1 MDALAPFSCT
11 YSPQIPELLQKLNCS
26 LAITTYQAGKVIF
39 ISPKDRDHL
48 IQLPRQFTKPMGM
61 ALDGNKMALATIN
74 EVVVLANNAELAR
87 TYPKQPGVYDGLFLP
102 RTVYYTGES
111 DIHDLHWTPKGLLS
125 VNTRFSCLAYLDDAY
140 SFTPFWKPKFIT
152 TINAEDRCHLNGVAM
167 DNGNPSYV
175 TVLGKTDTAQ
185 GWRATKAT
193 GGCVIDIA
201 TDEVVAEN
209 LPMPHSPRLYDGR
222 LLVLL
227 SGSGELAEINVATK
241 TCTVLKQLDGFAR
254 GMDRIGDYVF
264 IGLSK
269 LRQTSTA
276 FADLPIAKRSVFCGI
291 VVMHLPT
298 ASLAGFIRYENSVEE
313 IYDVKVLPNM
323 LRPGILNHEK
333 PDFRTAVSTPEKTF
347 WGQTTS
353 HDKA

>member
-1 MDALAPFSCT
+1 MDALAPFSST

-48 IQLPRQFTKPMGM
+48 IQLPRQFAKPMGM
-61 ALDGNKMALATIN
+61 ALEGNKMALATIN

-87 TYPKQPGVYDGLFLP
+87 TYPKQPGVYDGMFIP
-102 RTVYYTGES
+102 RTVHYTGES
-111 DIHDLHWTPKGLLS
+111 DIHDLHWTPKGLLA

-140 SFTPFWKPKFIT
+140 SFTPFWKPQFIS

-167 DNGNPSYV
+167 ENGTPRYV
-175 TVLGKTDTAQ
+175 TVLGKTDTVQ
-185 GWRATKAT
+185 GWRAAKAT
-193 GGCVIDIA
+193 GGCIIDVA
-201 TDEVVAEN
+201 THEVVADN

-227 SGSGELAEINVATK
+227 SGSGQLAEVNVTAK
-241 TCTVLKQLDGFAR
+241 TYIVLKQLDGFAR

-298 ASLAGFIRYENSVEE
+298 ASIAGFIKYENSVEE
-313 IYDVKVLPNM
+313 IYDVKVLPDM
-323 LRPGILNHEK
+323 QRPGILNHEK
-333 PDFRTAVSTPEKTF
+333 PDFRTALSTPEKTF
-347 WGQTTS
+347 WGQLPS